1 MTSRPKT
8 GKSVAFFYSVVQN
21 IREKRSLL
29 QAFEDTIQVNVSRK
43 SSGDPLECSSA
54 NYEDSRKASK
64 PVDEFLKKFCTIGS
78 G

>member
-1 MTSRPKT
+1 MLSLIL
-8 GKSVAFFYSVVQN
+8 QN
-21 IREKRSLL
+21 IRSFCL

-64 PVDEFLKKFCTIGS
+64 PVDELKKKNFDNRLSSTWI
-78 G
+78 